1 MDDLLAPM
9 HIVVLLIVALLIFG
23 PKRLPHLGSDLAKGI
38 KAFQQ
43 ELHGSNTLSA
53 HVPSEDSQNPNSSS
67 NNHGS

>member
-9 HIVVLLIVALLIFG
+9 HIVVLLIVALLVFG